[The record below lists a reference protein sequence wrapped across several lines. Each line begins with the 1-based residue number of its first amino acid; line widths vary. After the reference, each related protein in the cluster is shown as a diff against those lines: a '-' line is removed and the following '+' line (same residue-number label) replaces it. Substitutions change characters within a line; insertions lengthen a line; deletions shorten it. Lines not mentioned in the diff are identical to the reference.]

1 MNVGPSRNSA
11 RPGGSYR
18 RGRRQS
24 RANVDPSTTGFGAS
38 GHLLTRR
45 LVMPFIISNVIII
58 TVSIAISLA
67 SLLFTSTTLV
77 ALPGSIAQTYIV
89 INGGA
94 ISGSG
99 QVISSVPLLPA
110 LCVGLLTARTTYSLV
125 KTRASMRDL
134 GIIFAM
140 AVGIPFLLTLTATAM
155 LWSASQVFA
164 MALPPLLTFVR
175 VVVLH
180 AAAVLAGMGPR
191 LWKALA
197 RRYAVPEAWVS
208 SAYAALRLLALWM
221 VAGFILVAAMTVVRW
236 QPVGHPLV
244 ALGYVPNA
252 AIGGASVLLGA
263 DFRVGESWVSLFS
276 AHPGFL
282 PPVQW
287 LVAMPETVHPA
298 AAFIMV
304 VAFLIALFVLK
315 DIPEYGLA
323 VAPFTMVGMGIL
335 QLLQSGPVGVLGY
348 VGSTWWLAILLAG
361 VYPAAIGLGGIII
374 RLIRGKSV
382 PTATEEAEQD
392 SADSS
397 TQRAEPT
404 AEEDDN
410 TDATASASDE
420 ESASETDGEDGA
432 DDANGNDDVDGVDD
446 DADLTPDAEAETAGA
461 DENVKAEDSSQEEE
475 EDEET
480 SGVAGSGE
488 SEVTDTPA
496 RGQES
501 SELEGDGEQWD
512 VANETEEEKVT
523 ADDDANIPHVAADPY
538 GSGDERHGEN
548 DSEEENT
555 SGGSRLWV
563 GNTPP
568 SDDGSAQ

>member
-1 MNVGPSRNSA
+1 M
-11 RPGGSYR
+11 
-18 RGRRQS
+18 
-24 RANVDPSTTGFGAS
+24 
-38 GHLLTRR
+38 
-45 LVMPFIISNVIII
+45 IIV
-58 TVSIAISLA
+58 TVAIAISLA
-67 SLLFTSTTLV
+67 SLLLTSTTLI
-77 ALPGSIAQTYIV
+77 ALPGSIAQAYIV

-134 GIIFAM
+134 GIIFAA

-155 LWSASQVFA
+155 LWSASHVFA
-164 MALPPLLTFVR
+164 MGLPPLLTFAR
-175 VVVLH
+175 VVILH

-208 SAYAALRLLALWM
+208 SAYAALRLLAVWM
-221 VAGFILVAAMTVVRW
+221 VAGFILVAVMTAVRW

-244 ALGYVPNA
+244 ALGYLPNA
-252 AIGGASVLLGA
+252 AIGGASVMLGA

-276 AHPGFL
+276 AHPGVL

-287 LVAMPETVHPA
+287 LVAMPESVHTA

-304 VAFLIALFVLK
+304 VAFLVALFVLK
-315 DIPEYGLA
+315 DMPEYGLA

-361 VYPAAIGLGGIII
+361 IYPAAIGLGGVLI
-374 RLIRGKSV
+374 RLIRGKRV
-382 PTATEEAEQD
+382 PAVAENAEQD
-392 SADSS
+392 SAES
-397 TQRAEPT
+397 T
-404 AEEDDN
+404 AEADDD
-410 TDATASASDE
+410 TETAVSVVDD

-432 DDANGNDDVDGVDD
+432 EDGNDENSVDG
-446 DADLTPDAEAETAGA
+446 DADLTTDAETETADAG
-461 DENVKAEDSSQEEE
+461 ENEDTEDTEDTPQEEGKD
-475 EDEET
+475 DEP
-480 SGVAGSGE
+480 SGIADSGE
-488 SEVTDTPA
+488 SVSTDTPA
-496 RGQES
+496 RGQQS
-501 SELEGDGEQWD
+501 SELAGDGEQWD
-512 VANETEEEKVT
+512 VTSETEEEKVT
-523 ADDDANIPHVAADPY
+523 ADDDANIPHVAADPH

-563 GNTPP
+563 GNTSP

>member
-11 RPGGSYR
+11 RPGGPYR

-24 RANVDPSTTGFGAS
+24 RANVDPSTTSFGVS
-38 GHLLTRR
+38 GHLRTRR
-45 LVMPFIISNVIII
+45 LVMPFITSNVIIV
-58 TVSIAISLA
+58 TVAIAISLA
-67 SLLFTSTTLV
+67 SLLLTSTTLI
-77 ALPGSIAQTYIV
+77 ALPGSIAQAYIV

-134 GIIFAM
+134 GIIFAA

-164 MALPPLLTFVR
+164 MGLPPLLTFAR
-175 VVVLH
+175 VVILH

-208 SAYAALRLLALWM
+208 SAYAALRLLAVWM
-221 VAGFILVAAMTVVRW
+221 VAGFILVAAMTAVRW

-244 ALGYVPNA
+244 ALGYLPNA
-252 AIGGASVLLGA
+252 AIGGASVMLGA

-276 AHPGFL
+276 AHPGVL

-287 LVAMPETVHPA
+287 LVAMPESVHTA

-304 VAFLIALFVLK
+304 VAFLVALFVLK
-315 DIPEYGLA
+315 DMPEYGLA

-361 VYPAAIGLGGIII
+361 VYPAAIGLGGVLI
-374 RLIRGKSV
+374 RLIRGKRV
-382 PTATEEAEQD
+382 PAVAENAEQD
-392 SADSS
+392 SAES
-397 TQRAEPT
+397 T
-404 AEEDDN
+404 AEADDD
-410 TDATASASDE
+410 TETAVSVVDD

-432 DDANGNDDVDGVDD
+432 EDGNDENSVDG
-446 DADLTPDAEAETAGA
+446 DADLTTDAETETADAG
-461 DENVKAEDSSQEEE
+461 ENEDTEDTEDTPQEEGKD
-475 EDEET
+475 DEP
-480 SGVAGSGE
+480 SGIADSGE
-488 SEVTDTPA
+488 SVSTDTPA
-496 RGQES
+496 RGQQS
-501 SELEGDGEQWD
+501 SELAGDGEQWD
-512 VANETEEEKVT
+512 VTSETEEEKVT
-523 ADDDANIPHVAADPY
+523 ADDDANIPHVAADPH

-563 GNTPP
+563 GNTSP

>member
-11 RPGGSYR
+11 RLGGSYR

-24 RANVDPSTTGFGAS
+24 RANIDTSTTGFRAS
-38 GHLLTRR
+38 GHLRTRR
-45 LVMPFIISNVIII
+45 LVMPFIISNVIIV
-58 TVSIAISLA
+58 TVAIAISLA
-67 SLLFTSTTLV
+67 SLLFTSTTLI
-77 ALPGSIAQTYIV
+77 ALPGSIAQAYIV

-134 GIIFAM
+134 GIVFAA

-164 MALPPLLTFVR
+164 MGLPPLLTFAR
-175 VVVLH
+175 VVILH

-208 SAYAALRLLALWM
+208 SAYAALRLLAVWM
-221 VAGFILVAAMTVVRW
+221 VVGFILVAAMTAVRW

-244 ALGYVPNA
+244 ALGYLPNA
-252 AIGGASVLLGA
+252 AIGGASVMLGA

-276 AHPGFL
+276 AHPGVL

-287 LVAMPETVHPA
+287 LVAMPESVHTA

-304 VAFLIALFVLK
+304 VAFLVALFVLK
-315 DIPEYGLA
+315 DMPEYGLA

-361 VYPAAIGLGGIII
+361 VYPAAIGLGGVLI
-374 RLIRGKSV
+374 RLIRGKRV
-382 PTATEEAEQD
+382 PAVAENAEQD
-392 SADSS
+392 SAES
-397 TQRAEPT
+397 T
-404 AEEDDN
+404 AEADDD
-410 TDATASASDE
+410 TEMAASVVDD

-432 DDANGNDDVDGVDD
+432 DDGNDENSVDD
-446 DADLTPDAEAETAGA
+446 DADLTTDAETETADAG
-461 DENVKAEDSSQEEE
+461 ENEDTEDSPQEEGKD
-475 EDEET
+475 DEP
-480 SGVAGSGE
+480 SGIADSGE
-488 SEVTDTPA
+488 SVSTDTPA
-496 RGQES
+496 RGQQS
-501 SELEGDGEQWD
+501 SELAGDGEQWD
-512 VANETEEEKVT
+512 VTSETEEEKVT
-523 ADDDANIPHVAADPY
+523 ADDEANIPHVAADPH

-563 GNTPP
+563 GNTSP

>member
-11 RPGGSYR
+11 RPGGPYR

-24 RANVDPSTTGFGAS
+24 RANVDPSTTSFGVS
-38 GHLLTRR
+38 GHLRTRR
-45 LVMPFIISNVIII
+45 LVMPFITSNVIIV
-58 TVSIAISLA
+58 TVAIAISLA
-67 SLLFTSTTLV
+67 SLLLTSTTLI
-77 ALPGSIAQTYIV
+77 ALPGSIAQAYIV

-134 GIIFAM
+134 GIIFAA

-164 MALPPLLTFVR
+164 MGLPPLLTFAR
-175 VVVLH
+175 VVILH

-208 SAYAALRLLALWM
+208 SAYAALRLLAVWM
-221 VAGFILVAAMTVVRW
+221 VAGFILVTAMTAVRW

-244 ALGYVPNA
+244 ALGYLPNA
-252 AIGGASVLLGA
+252 AIGGASVMLGA

-276 AHPGFL
+276 AHPGVL

-287 LVAMPETVHPA
+287 LVAMPESVHTA

-304 VAFLIALFVLK
+304 VAFLVALFVLK
-315 DIPEYGLA
+315 DMPEYGLA

-361 VYPAAIGLGGIII
+361 VYPAAIGLGGVLI
-374 RLIRGKSV
+374 RLIRGKRV
-382 PTATEEAEQD
+382 PAVAENAEQD
-392 SADSS
+392 SAES
-397 TQRAEPT
+397 T
-404 AEEDDN
+404 AEADDD
-410 TDATASASDE
+410 TETAVSVVDD

-432 DDANGNDDVDGVDD
+432 EDGNDENSVDG
-446 DADLTPDAEAETAGA
+446 DADLTTDAETETADAG
-461 DENVKAEDSSQEEE
+461 ENEDTEDTEDTPQEEGKD
-475 EDEET
+475 DEP
-480 SGVAGSGE
+480 SGIADSGE
-488 SEVTDTPA
+488 SVSTDTPA
-496 RGQES
+496 RGQQS
-501 SELEGDGEQWD
+501 SELAGDGEQWD
-512 VANETEEEKVT
+512 VTSETEEEKVT
-523 ADDDANIPHVAADPY
+523 ADDDANIPHVAADPH

-563 GNTPP
+563 GNTSP

>member
-1 MNVGPSRNSA
+1 
-11 RPGGSYR
+11 
-18 RGRRQS
+18 
-24 RANVDPSTTGFGAS
+24 
-38 GHLLTRR
+38 
-45 LVMPFIISNVIII
+45 MPFIISNVIII

-134 GIIFAM
+134 GIIFAV

-221 VAGFILVAAMTVVRW
+221 VAGFILVAAMTAVRW

-374 RLIRGKSV
+374 RLIQGKSV

-420 ESASETDGEDGA
+420 EFASETDGDDGA
-432 DDANGNDDVDGVDD
+432 DDANGNDDVD
-446 DADLTPDAEAETAGA
+446 GA

-501 SELEGDGEQWD
+501 SELAGDGEQWD

-523 ADDDANIPHVAADPY
+523 ADDDANIPHVAADPH